1 MTAQSFRQR
10 IALAQ
15 FLAAHFAAARKGP
28 LNAEAL
34 DEMTA
39 GERLAATFGGQVA
52 AWVSLPK
59 PATRATVTNERAFR
73 AWVKKH
79 LPEGIETVEQ
89 VRPETQKAFLEA
101 AKANDGKWLD
111 TESGEYVVID
121 GVTVGT
127 ADPSP
132 RVELTGDAAEVIGA
146 AWQAGMID
154 LGPILALPAA
164 GSGGND

>member
-1 MTAQSFRQR
+1 MNAGPSFRQR

-15 FLAAHFAAARKGP
+15 FFATHFAAARKGP

-34 DEMTA
+34 EEMTI

-59 PATRATVTNERAFR
+59 PATRASVTDERAFR

-79 LPEGIETVEQ
+79 VPAGIETIEQ
-89 VRPETQKAFLEA
+89 VRPDTQKAFLEE
-101 AKANDGKWLD
+101 AKANDGKWLNKA
-111 TESGEYVVID
+111 TGEYVLID

-127 ADPSP
+127 GDPAP
-132 RVELTGDAAEVIGA
+132 RVELTDGAAEVIGA
-146 AWQAGMID
+146 AWRAGTID
-154 LGPILALPAA
+154 LGPMLALP
-164 GSGGND
+164 GGDE